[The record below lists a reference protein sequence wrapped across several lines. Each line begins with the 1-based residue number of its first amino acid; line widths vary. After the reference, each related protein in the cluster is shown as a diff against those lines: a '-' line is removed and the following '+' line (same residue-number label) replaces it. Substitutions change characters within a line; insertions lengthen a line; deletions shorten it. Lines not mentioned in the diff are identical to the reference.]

1 MAEVIVSKKEKWG
14 RIFRLTIGV
23 SPNQIVIEDLFTPE
37 TVNKARRI
45 SFDTSSALG
54 SYSQGASI
62 QIYNLDPSEVK
73 IITSIK
79 SPVTLQAGYQ
89 GVHGDKPPVIFTGN
103 VEYPNSQ
110 RSGQDIVTTL
120 TCFAYRST
128 LSDVPGLSYEQGTPL
143 SQVFSDLSLT
153 DNEGQSIPYQI
164 IGSGL
169 QSAVL
174 KDDYT
179 SGSDSAQ
186 KILDYFAKNFNFSW
200 WCDTITK
207 QLVIIEQG
215 QPLKQN
221 QILLVNAGTGLMKE
235 PELNYDGLSFETSL
249 EPSLR
254 YKDIVR
260 IEYPR
265 GISQFSIGTES
276 SKLREVRSALVS
288 VNGISH
294 SGDSREGDWKTTVRG
309 LWYNG

>member
-1 MAEVIVSKKEKWG
+1 MAEIVVSKKEKWG
-14 RIFRLTIGV
+14 RIFRLTIGKA
-23 SPNQIVIEDLFTPE
+23 PDQIVIEDLYTPE

-45 SFDTSSALG
+45 SFDVTSALG
-54 SYSQGASI
+54 SYTQGANI
-62 QIYNLDPSEVK
+62 QIYNLDPAEVK

-79 SPVTLQAGYQ
+79 SPVTLQAGYW
-89 GVHGDKPPVIFTGN
+89 GVHGDAPPVVFTGN

-110 RSGQDIVTTL
+110 RSGQDIITTL
-120 TCFAYRST
+120 TCFAYKGT
-128 LSDVPGLSYEQGTPL
+128 LSDVPGLSYEEGTPL

-153 DNEGQSIPYQI
+153 DNEGNSIPYQI
-164 IGSGL
+164 IGTDL
-169 QSAVL
+169 QSEVL

-186 KILDYFAKNFNFSW
+186 QILDYFAKNFNFSW

-207 QLVIIEQG
+207 QLIVIAQG
-215 QPLKQN
+215 SPLKQN

-235 PELNYDGLSFETSL
+235 PQLNYDGLSFETSL
-249 EPSLR
+249 ESSLR

-276 SKLREVRSALVS
+276 SNLRELQSALVS
-288 VNGISH
+288 VNGIQH

-309 LWYNG
+309 LWYAG